1 MVVISEILEEP
12 SSSLSTLDHRY
23 DVFLSFRG
31 FDTRS
36 SFTDHLYNTLVN
48 ANISTFLDDEEI
60 ETGLPLKPELETAIR
75 ASRASI
81 IVLSQNYALSTW
93 CLDELVLILKQQLR
107 SPNYFVIPI
116 FYHVEPTDVR
126 KQQNSFGEAMA
137 KHHKKMETQKN
148 VEKRSE
154 WAQKIEQWSE
164 ALTKVAGLKG
174 EHIAKG
180 RKEVGFIEEIVTK
193 IRRRLGVLLSSP
205 QQLIVGREY
214 DIKDITT
221 WLNDGSSHTV
231 DIFTIWGMGGIGK
244 TTLAKHVYRLNCG
257 EFQRSSFIEGI
268 NRTCAQHYNGLLN
281 LQNQIC
287 GDISKPNSIQGR
299 GDVSVYTSKIEKAL
313 AHKKVFVVLD
323 DVGSLEHLEAL
334 LGNKGFHQ
342 GSKVVITTQDASLTE
357 KYLLNMVVRP
367 KHTQLLLHGLND
379 HESLNLLS
387 LSAFNCNNSKEG
399 YEDVSNKLVEY
410 CNGHP
415 LALEVLGKA
424 LRNKDV
430 AQWEDYIERLLKKGP
445 LSDIKKVFQMS
456 LESLEEDEKELFKH
470 IACFFVGKDREST
483 EIILKACEFHT
494 VSGIKNLV
502 DRSLLS
508 IGSHDQLMMHQLIQE
523 TGRDIV
529 RQESPSMPERRSRL
543 WCHEESFK
551 VLKQKKGK
559 GNVQGLVLDMR
570 MLEEDKLYELETKAL
585 SKMDNLKLLQLNYV
599 QLKGSYRNFPEELR
613 WFCMHGFPLDHIPP
627 GLQMENLVCLDMSYS
642 KLICFDISYYDTQLS
657 RKRRK
662 LTGFSS
668 KHKPLLRS
676 LKILNLSYCEQ
687 LGSLGGFSEF
697 PALESLMLSNC
708 ISLIEVC
715 ESIERC
721 DGLEHIDLSYC
732 KEVGKLLRMIRK
744 VKNVKT
750 LNLDGCDLG
759 ELLIEMR
766 DDVKVRE
773 MLNGNNI
780 GMNLQTSSSAIVEAI
795 PRALDSNMIY
805 LPSSL
810 VCLSLKNNNLSNE
823 LFPKDMSS
831 LSMLKELYLDC
842 NDIVSLPTCV
852 RTLPTLEKLSIG
864 GCPRLKTLEHPPPTL
879 KELIYSFSDNNA
891 GKIVF
896 DREMS
901 PIKLYSSYAT
911 YIGCLIE
918 GVYKRIDPRDEEELL
933 HTLGWRFT
941 KNQFTETKVK
951 MEYEF
956 GIFSMCY
963 LGKEIPDWISERR
976 EGSSLS
982 FSIPSSANI
991 LRGLN
996 FCFVPI
1002 LNFAL
1007 YIKISNITKNLTWT
1021 YRSWFDVKEIH
1032 LSHWMF
1038 GKNEMEDGDQIT
1050 ISILKGNY
1058 CDGGDDDDGNNMIRE
1073 CGISLVY
1080 DEGDDGKEEDVL
1092 SYYKSWNHIIGG
1104 DLSPFQTTTPG
1115 EYLLERWCFC
1125 GTLNQWE
1132 IGSPSFIAF
1141 YHPPSFIAFSQ
1152 SK

>member
-1 MVVISEILEEP
+1 MVVISEILEES

-48 ANISTFLDDEEI
+48 ANITTFLDDEEI
-60 ETGLPLKPELETAIR
+60 ETGLPLKPELESAIR

-81 IVLSQNYALSTW
+81 IVLSQNYASSTW
-93 CLDELVLILKQQLR
+93 CLDELVLILEQQLR
-107 SPNYFVIPI
+107 RPNYFVIPI

-126 KQQNSFGEAMA
+126 KQQNLFGEAMA
-137 KHHKKMETQKN
+137 KYKHRMEKEADA
-148 VEKRSE
+148 EKRSQ
-154 WAQKIEQWSE
+154 WAQKIDLWNK
-164 ALTKVAGLKG
+164 ALTEVAGLKG
-174 EHIAKG
+174 EYIAKG

-193 IRRRLGVLLSSP
+193 IRRRLGVLLSTP
-205 QQLIVGREY
+205 QPLIIGRDY
-214 DIKDITT
+214 LIKDITT
-221 WLNDGSSHTV
+221 WLNDGSSHTA
-231 DIFTIWGMGGIGK
+231 DIFTISGMGGIGK
-244 TTLAKHVYRLNCG
+244 TTLAKYVYRLNCG

-268 NRTCAQHYNGLLN
+268 GRTCAQQYNGLLD
-281 LQNQIC
+281 LQKQIC
-287 GDISKPNSIQGR
+287 GDISKPNSIQVR
-299 GDVSVYTSKIEKAL
+299 DDVSVYTSKIAKAL

-334 LGNKGFHQ
+334 LGNKGFHP

-357 KYLLNMVVRP
+357 KYLLNLVVQP
-367 KHTQLLLHGLND
+367 KHTKLLLGGLYD
-379 HESLNLLS
+379 YESLNLLS
-387 LSAFNCNNSKEG
+387 FSAFNCNNSKEG
-399 YEDVSNKLVEY
+399 YEDVSNKFVGY
-410 CNGHP
+410 CKGHP

-456 LESLEEDEKELFKH
+456 VESLEEDEKDLFKH

-494 VSGIKNLV
+494 VSGIKNLI

-508 IGSHDQLMMHQLIQE
+508 IGWDNTLMMHQLIQE
-523 TGRDIV
+523 TGRDMV
-529 RQESPSMPERRSRL
+529 RQESPNRPEKRSRL

-570 MLEEDKLYELETKAL
+570 MLEEDKLYELETDAL

-599 QLKGSYRNFPEELR
+599 QLKGSYKNFPEELR
-613 WFCMHGFPLDHIPP
+613 WLCMHGFPLDHIPP
-627 GLQMENLVCLDMSYS
+627 GLQLENLVGLDMSYS
-642 KLICFDISYYDTQLS
+642 RLICFDMSYGDTQRS
-657 RKRRK
+657 RKRQK
-662 LTGFSS
+662 LTGLGS
-668 KHKPLLRS
+668 KCKPLLRS

-687 LGSLGGFSEF
+687 LHSLGGFFEF
-697 PALESLMLSNC
+697 PALERLMLSNC

-715 ESIERC
+715 ESIEQC

-732 KEVGKLLRMIRK
+732 REVGKVLRTIGK

-750 LNLDGCDLG
+750 LNLDGCYLSA
-759 ELLIEMR
+759 LLMEMR
-766 DDVKVRE
+766 DGMELQE
-773 MLNGNNI
+773 MLNVGINS
-780 GMNLQTSSSAIVEAI
+780 QTSSLVIAEAI
-795 PRALDSNMIY
+795 PRGLRSSMIS
-805 LPSSL
+805 LSRSL
-810 VCLSLKNNNLSNE
+810 VCLSLQHNNLSNE
-823 LFPKDMSS
+823 SFPKDMSS

-864 GCPRLKTLEHPPPTL
+864 KCPRLKTLEHPPPTL
-879 KELIYSFSDNNA
+879 KELIYGFSEKNKR

-901 PIKLYSSYAT
+901 PIKLYISHFVGKT
-911 YIGCLIE
+911 YYGSLIE
-918 GVYKRIDPRDEEELL
+918 GVYKHVDTRDVEEEVLGS
-933 HTLGWRFT
+933 LGWRFT
-941 KNQFTETKVK
+941 KNQITETKLK
-951 MEYEF
+951 MRYEH
-956 GIFSMCY
+956 GIFSTCY
-963 LGKEIPDWISERR
+963 QGKEIPDWISERR
-976 EGSSLS
+976 KGSSLS

-996 FCFVPI
+996 FCFVLMVYPK
-1002 LNFAL
+1002 FSVH
-1007 YIKISNITKNLTWT
+1007 IKISNITKNLTWI
-1021 YRSWFDVKEIH
+1021 YRCWEDCEESREGITC

-1050 ISILKGNY
+1050 ISMLENDI
-1058 CDGGDDDDGNNMIRE
+1058 ME
-1073 CGISLVY
+1073 CGVELMY
-1080 DEGDDGKEEDVL
+1080 DEGDDDGKKKMEEEEDVL
-1092 SYYKSWNHIIGG
+1092 GYYKSWNHRIGG
-1104 DLSPFQTTTPG
+1104 DLSPFQTTTPR
-1115 EYLLERWCFC
+1115 EYVLNRWRIF
-1125 GTLNQWE
+1125 GYFKKTY
-1132 IGSPSFIAF
+1132 SDKHPSFTA
-1141 YHPPSFIAFSQ
+1141 YSQ